1 MNKKYSQVTK
11 KTPEKTV
18 SKEEKPQT
26 EETSMPRIDIKA
38 QQSQFTKGTGS
49 DFASEQDSDE
59 YEIIDGERT
68 KRSRSRRRT
77 TVEKQK

>member
-1 MNKKYSQVTK
+1 
-11 KTPEKTV
+11 
-18 SKEEKPQT
+18 
-26 EETSMPRIDIKA
+26 MPRIDIKA

-49 DFASEQDSDE
+49 DFSSGQDSDE

>member
-18 SKEEKPQT
+18 SKEEKTQT